1 MPTLRPDELR
11 LNMSR
16 LEEIKSF
23 ASLLNPIPNDFA
35 LHLYIGMSEN
45 PKQEPLD
52 ELKIRSHST
61 EPLPKLEN
69 KERGHHG
76 TASSREPGK
85 AQEWD
90 GTPGPPVVSSRLGR
104 SSVSPT
110 MLAGGNSSESK
121 SSCRLGRSASTSG
134 VPPPSVA
141 PLRQPSD
148 LQPSQVPSVTKAYI
162 DELTYPCGT
171 QAPGLQELGTTMHG
185 VGTAL
190 CVALR

>member
-1 MPTLRPDELR
+1 MVKPCYR
-11 LNMSR
+11 LPLKDLWLVCM
-16 LEEIKSF
+16 EYF
-23 ASLLNPIPNDFA
+23 AKDYCMMWMISSHSITKCA
-35 LHLYIGMSEN
+35 LVYFV
-45 PKQEPLD
+45 EPLD

-110 MLAGGNSSESK
+110 MLAGGNSS
-121 SSCRLGRSASTSG
+121 GTS
-134 VPPPSVA
+134 
-141 PLRQPSD
+141 RQQSRED
-148 LQPSQVPSVTKAYI
+148 LMN
-162 DELTYPCGT
+162 L
-171 QAPGLQELGTTMHG
+171 L
-185 VGTAL
+185 
-190 CVALR
+190 